1 MGILDET
8 RFIERLQF
16 FDGQRLFASDL
27 QGADDFNREMRWR
40 HNRSLHQPGIGTGY
54 AVHGLKGDRE
64 VTIGAGYALDALGRE
79 IVLTNTVTQQVPPVA
94 GDDAGEPVFYDLA
107 VSYPDDSALEATE
120 TRQGIC
126 VPAGVVRRR
135 EVPVFCWIKLDG
147 NGQPVDARLKQ
158 SVRTGMSIILARAEV
173 LNCQLNRD
181 LSIAERR
188 SALPPRLPYI
198 VCGEETPTDWN
209 IFNLL
214 EDDAQIV
221 PEGFSTS
228 GAFGVFVSP
237 LGLTAKVDTSAAA
250 FQVTPCYTARISG
263 PRLKSVETTGEG
275 EGEGEGRRFFAVDGL
290 VSIRNETPSSFE
302 ADVMLI
308 VQLFDRVPPTGSSGV
323 SLLVS
328 SGGGSTGEGEAEF
341 RDAFLQLFEDW
352 RVVWMGVEA

>member
-16 FDGQRLFASDL
+16 FNGQRLFASDL
-27 QGADDFNREMRWR
+27 QGADDFNREMRWL
-40 HNRSLHQPGIGTGY
+40 HNRSLHQPGIGMGY

-79 IVLTNTVTQQVPPVA
+79 IVLTNTLTQQVPPVA
-94 GDDAGEPVFYDLA
+94 GDDAGEPVVYDLA

-126 VPAGVVRRR
+126 VASGVVRRR

-188 SALPPRLPYI
+188 SALPPRLPYV
-198 VCGEETPTDWN
+198 VCGEETPTDWD
-209 IFNLL
+209 IFIL
-214 EDDAQIV
+214 ETDATVI
-221 PEGFSTS
+221 PTKLSTAGIT
-228 GAFGVFVSP
+228 GALVSP
-237 LGLTAKVDTSAAA
+237 LGLTARVDTSAAA
-250 FQVTPCYTARISG
+250 FQVMPCYTARVSG
-263 PRLKSVETTGEG
+263 PRVKAVGEDDD
-275 EGEGEGRRFFAVDGL
+275 RTPFAVDGL
-290 VSIRNETPSSFE
+290 VSIRNETPTGF
-302 ADVMLI
+302 DVDVLLL
-308 VQLFDRVPPTGSSGV
+308 VQLFSHVTSGSLKGV
-323 SLLVS
+323 GMFVS
-328 SGGGSTGEGEAEF
+328 SGTPPDPSDPDF
-341 RDAFLQLFEDW
+341 RKAFLELFADW
-352 RVVWMGVEA
+352 RAVWMGVEA